1 MSACGLDFGT
11 SNSAIGIV
19 GPDRSIAL
27 APVEGGDVL
36 IPSAIFFDFSE
47 RDAVQFGRTAI
58 ESYIAQ
64 HEGRLMRALK
74 SVLGSSLIDEQTA
87 LRTKRIALVEVVELF
102 VRHLKLKAEEAAD
115 APLEFVVHGRPV
127 RFVDNDDKADA
138 KAEAT
143 LARIAQ
149 KAGFREVTFVYEPI
163 AAAYNYEET
172 ANREELVLVADI
184 GGGTSDFTIVRIGPE
199 RRQIEDRKDD
209 ILGNSGV
216 RVGGTDF
223 DRHLSFEAVM
233 PLLGLGTQ
241 LVEKDL
247 PMPRGIYVDLATWAT
262 INFIYRPKTVREIHE
277 LFALAEE
284 PKKVG
289 RLLATATRHLGH
301 RIAFSVEDGKIA
313 LSDTEAVQIPLT
325 FVEPGLDAATTR
337 KQLEAAIQGEITRLE
352 TAIEKCLQVAGVKGD
367 AVQTVFVTGGTARV
381 PAVRHTIAR
390 LLPDA
395 RFARGD
401 DFLSVALGL
410 TRAAQRRYG

>member
-11 SNSAIGIV
+11 SNSAIGVV
-19 GPDRSIAL
+19 GADRSIAL
-27 APVEGGDVL
+27 APVEGDDVL
-36 IPSAIFFDFSE
+36 IPSAIFFDFAE

-58 ESYIAQ
+58 ANYIAQ

-102 VRHLKLKAEEAAD
+102 VRHLKAKAEESIG
-115 APLEFVVHGRPV
+115 APLDFVVHGRPV
-127 RFVDNDDKADA
+127 RFVDNDDAADA

-143 LARIAQ
+143 LKKIAM

-163 AAAYNYEET
+163 AAAYHYEET
-172 ANREELVLVADI
+172 VNHEELVLVADI

-199 RRQIEDRKDD
+199 RRKVEDRRED

-223 DRHLSFEAVM
+223 DRNLSFDAVM
-233 PLLGLGTQ
+233 PLLGLGTE

-247 PMPRGIYVDLATWAT
+247 PMPRGLFVDLATWAT
-262 INFIYRPKTVREIHE
+262 INFTYRPKTVREINE

-284 PKKVG
+284 PEKVG
-289 RLLATATRHLGH
+289 RLVTTATKHLGH

-313 LSDTEAVQIPLT
+313 LSDRDEAHIELG
-325 FVEPGLDAATTR
+325 FLEKG
-337 KQLEAAIQGEITRLE
+337 LEAPASRALFHHTIEREIERLDRAISTCLIEARVSPK
-352 TAIEKCLQVAGVKGD
+352 AIGS
-367 AVQTVFVTGGTARV
+367 VFLTGGTARV
-381 PAVRHTIAR
+381 PAVRAAITGALPEARIAQ
-390 LLPDA
+390 
-395 RFARGD
+395 GD

-410 TRAAQRRYG
+410 TRAAERRYG